1 MRYYMTVIV
10 ESICSPQSHHL
21 FLMSVVLD
29 SVPNDNYEPSEEEIV
44 EYGKWLGMHFPE
56 DKPFLWIARE
66 GLKAPLPE
74 HWKACRSEKGE
85 LYYFNFKTGESNWDH
100 PLDEQFRD
108 LLKGEKLS
116 PSPQSVANGA
126 KRQHMKVNTEGKAV
140 VEQNKPTEA
149 CVYSSGGKSTIR
161 ELRSLKLKKELS
173 SDLCLN
179 PKAGGNSS
187 SDTSERCLE
196 PIVLGKTKG
205 VKDCSVLKQ
214 TRESVSSERSGGCLS
229 SEKEVF
235 QADLNEKLRQFQ
247 TEKLKEHRAARDEYE
262 MKLKDSW
269 HRYQKQ
275 QSEEYEKKLI
285 SYKDDLE
292 RKLIEEKNT
301 IENTYADNIGKFT
314 EEVEANLKLETKRI
328 HHSLNEKYEREKHNL
343 EKEWQEKLED
353 LRKSK
358 ILELDRLRDA
368 NPQAL
373 TELKQ
378 AGDELWET
386 ALSFVETYK
395 KAQDAFLDKLTS
407 TNASLSK
414 LSNVALSKLIGSA
427 RESYDGEL
435 NIIKDSFQSEVE
447 DIRRNFLGQVG
458 LYQRE
463 HELLLQEKEKYEKE
477 REALTNRPNTLLD
490 NSALRHCVTCA
501 AQWRMQDCQQ
511 YPNIE
516 GLIEQKGD
524 CVPTS
529 KEEHVQV
536 EKDAVGVRSE
546 KELFE
551 SIVADMKEAQR
562 KELEDV
568 KRDLKQRAEEEL
580 KATLDEV
587 WRERRHLRLE
597 PSSEDKDEAFSLQ
610 GNGNVS
616 PELKSEKE
624 LEKEHLAIALS
635 DTTQKENLTAVLIE
649 ALRTVFAGSPF
660 ILPAPTSGSAA
671 AASTCV
677 NISGGVQQ
685 TNEKP
690 CSNRASV
697 SIPGGTEVKIINS
710 QKDIDGFPVSFQE
723 QKLLL
728 AGEHQRVAEGKRFV
742 DRQRL
747 SLEERRYQ
755 LKLAKHQW
763 KQDVRAAKE
772 ERVRASS
779 KRGQLL
785 NNIRLTLENQARGL
799 KHDEVILRDS
809 ERWLLMKEQSVYQM
823 EKQISE
829 LEEGKGYDTSINSS
843 DTVALMTG
851 FFKPTIT
858 SSGFC
863 SHNLDAV
870 QGVAR
875 KKSLNP
881 LYTKTLGQIAR
892 RLEEVTSMMN
902 RQQQRQSLPL
912 PYENLPRQ
920 RSGQKLTRGT
930 ELHISES
937 AAF

>member
-1 MRYYMTVIV
+1 
-10 ESICSPQSHHL
+10 
-21 FLMSVVLD
+21 MSVVLD
-29 SVPNDNYEPSEEEIV
+29 SVPNDNYEPSEAEIV

-85 LYYFNFKTGESNWDH
+85 LYYFNFKSGESNWDH
-100 PLDEQFRD
+100 PLDEQFRE
-108 LLKGEKLS
+108 LLKSEKLS
-116 PSPQSVANGA
+116 PSLQSIANGA
-126 KRQHMKVNTEGKAV
+126 KRQHMEVNTEGEAV
-140 VEQNKPTEA
+140 VEQNEPTEA

-161 ELRSLKLKKELS
+161 ELRTLKLKKELP
-173 SDLCLN
+173 SDLRLN
-179 PKAGGNSS
+179 PKAGGISS

-196 PIVLGKTKG
+196 PIALGKIKG
-205 VKDCSVLKQ
+205 GKGCSILKH
-214 TRESVSSERSGGCLS
+214 TRESVSSETSGGCLS

-235 QADLNEKLRQFQ
+235 QADLNDKLKQFQ
-247 TEKLKEHRAARDEYE
+247 DEKLKEHRAAIDEYE
-262 MKLKDSW
+262 MKLKESW
-269 HRYQKQ
+269 HRYQKR

-285 SYKDDLE
+285 SYRDDLE
-292 RKLIEEKNT
+292 RKLIEEKNI
-301 IENTYADNIGKFT
+301 IENTYTDNIRKLT
-314 EEVEANLKLETKRI
+314 EEVEADLKLETKRI
-328 HHSLNEKYEREKHNL
+328 RHSLNEKYKREKNNI
-343 EKEWQEKLED
+343 ENEWQEKLED

-358 ILELDRLRDA
+358 ILEFDRLRDA

-373 TELKQ
+373 MELKQ
-378 AGDELWET
+378 GADELGEA
-386 ALSFVETYK
+386 ALSFVDTYK
-395 KAQDAFLDKLTS
+395 KAQDAFLDNLTS

-414 LSNVALSKLIGSA
+414 LSEVALSKLIGSA
-427 RESYDGEL
+427 RESYDSEL
-435 NIIKDSFQSEVE
+435 NIIKDSFKSEIE
-447 DIRRNFLGQVG
+447 DMRQKFLGQIG

-463 HELLLQEKEKYEKE
+463 YELLLQEKEKYEKE
-477 REALTNRPNTLLD
+477 REALTNRRSTLSD
-490 NSALRHCVTCA
+490 NSALGHCVTCA
-501 AQWRMQDCQQ
+501 AQWKTQDCQQ
-511 YPNIE
+511 YPNRE
-516 GLIEQKGD
+516 RLIEQKGD
-524 CVPTS
+524 CIPTN
-529 KEEHVQV
+529 KGDRDQV
-536 EKDAVGVRSE
+536 EKDTVGVRSE

-551 SIVADMKEAQR
+551 SVVADMKEAQR

-597 PSSEDKDEAFSLQ
+597 PSCEDKDEVFSLQ

-616 PELKSEKE
+616 PDLKPEKE
-624 LEKEHLAIALS
+624 LEKERFTIALS
-635 DTTQKENLTAVLIE
+635 DNTQKDNLTAVLIE

-671 AASTCV
+671 AVSTCATV
-677 NISGGVQQ
+677 SGGVQQ
-685 TNEKP
+685 TNDKP
-690 CSNRASV
+690 CSNAASV
-697 SIPGGTEVKIINS
+697 SIPCETEVKTINS

-728 AGEHQRVAEGKRFV
+728 AGEHQRVAEGRRFV

-772 ERVRASS
+772 EGIRACS
-779 KRGQLL
+779 KRGRLL

-799 KHDEVILRDS
+799 EHDEAILRDS

-823 EKQISE
+823 EKKISE
-829 LEEGKGYDTSINSS
+829 LEEGKGYDTSINSI

-851 FFKPTIT
+851 FFKPTIV

-863 SHNLDAV
+863 SRNLGAV
-870 QGVAR
+870 QRVAR

-892 RLEEVTSMMN
+892 RLEEVTSIMN
-902 RQQQRQSLPL
+902 RQQQQRNLPL
-912 PYENLPRQ
+912 PYENLPGQ
-920 RSGQKLTRGT
+920 RSRQKLSRGT